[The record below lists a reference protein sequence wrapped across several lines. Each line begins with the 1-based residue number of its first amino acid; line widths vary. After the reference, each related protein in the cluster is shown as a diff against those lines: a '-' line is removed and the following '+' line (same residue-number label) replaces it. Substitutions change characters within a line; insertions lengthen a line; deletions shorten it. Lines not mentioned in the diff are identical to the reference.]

1 MLGSLG
7 REFIVDDQ
15 VTFETIAW
23 HTRQIL
29 KVPSIPF
36 EIELFDLSDEPFD
49 LSRFKRRVKLQSA
62 AMLAAHSRA
71 CRRTEAAVGITREPR
86 ERFSG
91 CFGGREGSAG
101 EASSLSDLSRPAA
114 EIGDS
119 ARIPLRFRHLCSHKL
134 LKLMKILTRTPIPSL
149 SRSKSDRLLD
159 WDYIDSWC
167 DALGLKLGLVRLK
180 AEAGFEA

>member
-62 AMLAAHSRA
+62 AMM
-71 CRRTEAAVGITREPR
+71 
-86 ERFSG
+86 SG
-91 CFGGREGSAG
+91 CPQQSMSSYRSCGGHHSGTAGKIFWMLWGSRRFGGRS
-101 EASSLSDLSRPAA
+101 
-114 EIGDS
+114 
-119 ARIPLRFRHLCSHKL
+119 
-134 LKLMKILTRTPIPSL
+134 
-149 SRSKSDRLLD
+149 
-159 WDYIDSWC
+159 
-167 DALGLKLGLVRLK
+167 
-180 AEAGFEA
+180 